1 MVGFDILRPFGTPPR
16 SRGAA
21 AVVTGA
27 GSGIGRAFAH
37 EIAARGGRVVCA
49 DIDENRAAETV
60 ASIGREYRGVAYPF
74 RCDVAKRDD
83 VEVLA
88 HYAESVFDGPPTLV
102 INNAGVGSGGAPVGE
117 IGFAEWER
125 TLNINLWGVV
135 HGCEIFAPRLR
146 EAGHGGIINVASA
159 AAFGT
164 APLMGA
170 YNTGKAGVLALSET
184 MAAEFAGTDIA
195 VTVLCPTFVRTN
207 IARDSPVPAGP
218 RDIADTLM
226 RWTGFS
232 PERIARITLDAHD
245 RGRLHIVPQPD
256 AQLLWLLK
264 RLFPGQYTTV
274 AGLLARLLP
283 DDDTAPAPTTERTQV

>member
-1 MVGFDILRPFGTPPR
+1 MLGLDIFRPFGPPPR
-16 SRGAA
+16 SRGAR

-37 EIAARGGRVVCA
+37 ELAARGGRIVCA
-49 DIDENRAAETV
+49 DIDEDRAAETV
-60 ASIGREYRGVAYPF
+60 ASIGREYPGVAYPF

-88 HYAESVFDGPPTLV
+88 RYAESVFDGPATLV
-102 INNAGVGSGGAPVGE
+102 INNAGVGSGGLPVGE

-125 TLNINLWGVV
+125 TLGINLWGVI

-159 AAFGT
+159 ASFGT
-164 APLMGA
+164 APRMAA

-184 MAAEFAGTDIA
+184 MAAEFGGTDIA

-207 IARDSPVPAGP
+207 IARDAPVPAGP
-218 RDIADTLM
+218 RELADTLM

-232 PERIARITLDAHD
+232 PESIARTTLDAHD
-245 RGRLHIVPQPD
+245 RGRLHVVPQPD

-264 RLFPGQYTTV
+264 RLFPGQYTAV

-283 DDDTAPAPTTERTQV
+283 DEEAAASNTPERTGV